1 MKCYICGDK
10 TIILHGRK
18 NVCSKHKRFLQM
30 QHTAKADKKYVP
42 SIYEIEKMVPK
53 DMICQ
58 DCGCTMH
65 WIDNDNRRHGAVL
78 QHYRKGTLGIVCMS
92 CNTKHGL
99 MPGDSYRDVPKDHK
113 MCITCRTIKPLDM
126 FYKRKDSGNLYP
138 MSKCKICNHE
148 HYKSWREKNPEKY
161 QSLNK
166 KHNNLKKLNPE
177 KYLALGKQ
185 YDAKRKL
192 KKGAK
197 SGLPTI

>member
-18 NVCSKHKRFLQM
+18 NVCEKHKRFLQM
-30 QHTAKADKKYVP
+30 QHTAKRDKKYVP

-78 QHYRKGTLGIVCMS
+78 QHYRNGSLAITCMA

-99 MPGDSYRDVPKDHK
+99 MIGDSYRDVPSGHK
-113 MCITCRTIKPLDM
+113 MCTSCKTIKPLDM
-126 FYKRKDSGNLYP
+126 FYVRRDSKVEYP
-138 MSKCKICNHE
+138 MSKCKVCNLESHQ
-148 HYKSWREKNPEKY
+148 SWRRNNPEKY
-161 QSLNK
+161 KASNK
-166 KHNNLKKLNPE
+166 KFNQRRG
-177 KYLALGKQ
+177 GKI
-185 YDAKRKL
+185 
-192 KKGAK
+192 GI
-197 SGLPTI
+197 STV

>member
-18 NVCSKHKRFLQM
+18 NVCEKHKRFLQM
-30 QHTAKADKKYVP
+30 QHTAKRDKKYVP

-78 QHYRKGTLGIVCMS
+78 QHYRNGSLAITCMA

-99 MPGDSYRDVPKDHK
+99 MIGDSYRDVPSGHK
-113 MCITCRTIKPLDM
+113 MCISCKTIKPLDM
-126 FYKRKDSGNLYP
+126 FYVRRDSKVEYP
-138 MSKCKICNHE
+138 MSKCKACNLGSHQA
-148 HYKSWREKNPEKY
+148 WRRNNPEKY
-161 QSLNK
+161 KASNK
-166 KHNNLKKLNPE
+166 KFNQRRG
-177 KYLALGKQ
+177 GKI
-185 YDAKRKL
+185 
-192 KKGAK
+192 GI
-197 SGLPTI
+197 STV